1 MMWSE
6 YTFDRA
12 GSFVREEGVGGT
24 MDLGY
29 WNTERQSFSNVNT
42 MAKDYRSN
50 VLCSALSS

>member
-1 MMWSE
+1 MWSE

-12 GSFVREEGVGGT
+12 GSFIREEGVGGT